1 MGSMRRIMGLA
12 TGIRP
17 YVAASVGLRLVVT
30 ATYIVQG
37 FLVAAVLERLLD
49 GQDVGDQAGRLAAV
63 AGLVVVRAAVVWI
76 AALVGQLTAAATK
89 EALRTRAFAHLAT
102 LGPAYT
108 AGERTGETKATLV
121 EGVESLES
129 YYSSFLPSLVSV
141 GVTPLAVVAVL
152 ASRDPWLALI
162 VAGFVVGAV
171 VLPMLFV
178 HVVEERSDERMQA
191 YIGLG
196 AEFLDTLQGL
206 VTLKAFGA
214 TGRRRAE
221 LAATSERLI
230 SQWTREM
237 AVVMLAQGIYA
248 LAIVGGVAT
257 TVAVAAVRTANG
269 GLEVG
274 TLFLTLLLSAEAL
287 RAVAAL
293 ATSFHASYEASSA
306 ADRLTALFDTRPL
319 APERSGATRAPALSP
334 AVVFDH
340 VTFAYRDG
348 DAAGDSPGGP
358 VLDDVS
364 LRLDPGRTVAVVG
377 PSGAGKSTLVS
388 LLLRFVDPQRGTV
401 SLGGRDVRDLPVD
414 QLRSTVSV
422 VSQDTYLFGG
432 SVRDNIAMARPDATP
447 ADVEAAARVANAHEF
462 IAALPDGYDTEI
474 GERGLRLSGGQRQ
487 RLAIARAVLAD
498 APVLVLDEATAS
510 VDAATEASIQSALDR
525 LTVDRT
531 TLVIAHRLST
541 VRDADRIVV
550 LDGGRV
556 VETGRHDELLARAGS
571 YARLVSAQEVA

>member
-1 MGSMRRIMGLA
+1 MRMGSMRRIIGLA

-17 YVAASVGLRLVVT
+17 YVAASVGLRLAVT

-49 GQDVGDQAGRLAAV
+49 GRDVGDQAGRLAAIG
-63 AGLVVVRAAVVWI
+63 ALVVVRASLVWG

-89 EALRTRAFAHLAT
+89 EALRTRGFAHLAT

-129 YYSSFLPSLVSV
+129 YYSSFLPSLVAV

-162 VAGFVVGAV
+162 VAGFVAGAV

-214 TGRRRAE
+214 AGRRRAQ
-221 LAATSERLI
+221 LAATSDRLI

-237 AVVMLAQGIYA
+237 AVVMLSQSIYA

-257 TVAVAAVRTANG
+257 TAAAAAVRTANG

-293 ATSFHASYEASSA
+293 A
-306 ADRLTALFDTRPL
+306 
-319 APERSGATRAPALSP
+319 
-334 AVVFDH
+334 
-340 VTFAYRDG
+340 
-348 DAAGDSPGGP
+348 
-358 VLDDVS
+358 
-364 LRLDPGRTVAVVG
+364 
-377 PSGAGKSTLVS
+377 
-388 LLLRFVDPQRGTV
+388 
-401 SLGGRDVRDLPVD
+401 
-414 QLRSTVSV
+414 
-422 VSQDTYLFGG
+422 
-432 SVRDNIAMARPDATP
+432 
-447 ADVEAAARVANAHEF
+447 
-462 IAALPDGYDTEI
+462 
-474 GERGLRLSGGQRQ
+474 
-487 RLAIARAVLAD
+487 
-498 APVLVLDEATAS
+498 
-510 VDAATEASIQSALDR
+510 
-525 LTVDRT
+525 
-531 TLVIAHRLST
+531 
-541 VRDADRIVV
+541 
-550 LDGGRV
+550 
-556 VETGRHDELLARAGS
+556 
-571 YARLVSAQEVA
+571 

>member
-1 MGSMRRIMGLA
+1 MRRIIGLA

-17 YVAASVGLRLVVT
+17 YVAASVGLRLAVT

-49 GQDVGDQAGRLAAV
+49 GRDVGDQAGRLAAIG
-63 AGLVVVRAAVVWI
+63 ALVVVRASLVWG

-129 YYSSFLPSLVSV
+129 YYSSFLPSLVAV

-162 VAGFVVGAV
+162 VAGFVAGAV

-178 HVVEERSDERMQA
+178 HAVEERSDERMEA

-214 TGRRRAE
+214 AGRRRAQ
-221 LAATSERLI
+221 LAATSDRLI

-237 AVVMLAQGIYA
+237 AVVMLSQSIYA

-257 TVAVAAVRTANG
+257 TAAVAAVRTANG

-306 ADRLTALFDTRPL
+306 ADRLATLFATAPL
-319 APERSGATRAPALSP
+319 APERAGASSAPAP
-334 AVVFDH
+334 APGPSVASVAFDH
-340 VTFAYRDG
+340 VTFAY
-348 DAAGDSPGGP
+348 PGNDGP

-388 LLLRFVDPQRGTV
+388 LLLRFVDPQRGIV
-401 SLGGRDVRDLPVD
+401 SLGGRDVRDLPFD
-414 QLRSTVSV
+414 QLRSTIAV

-432 SVRDNIAMARPDATP
+432 SVRDNIAMAWPDVTF
-447 ADVEAAARVANAHEF
+447 DEVEAAARIANAHDF
-462 IAALPDGYDTEI
+462 ITALPDGYDTQI

-541 VRDADRIVV
+541 VRDADQIVV

-571 YARLVSAQEVA
+571 YARLVSAQEVKA